1 MNLPSAVETY
11 TFQGRSIYVKR
22 DDLLDEDLSGNKYR
36 KLYKL
41 LNTPSQNYKR
51 IISYGGSQSNAMAS
65 IAALCKRKNWKFL
78 YLTKTISTT
87 LKENLEGN
95 LKFALADGM
104 ALVEVDQTKYREAV
118 QSLYMPTSHEEGDL
132 ILAQGGAD
140 IGAQE
145 GVAQLA
151 REIEIWQDKE
161 KISKLTV
168 VTPSG
173 TGTTALFLARY
184 LPHANVITTP
194 LVGSKGYLL
203 EQMKALASTPSNLNI
218 IETEKKFHFAKL
230 YPEFLDL
237 YNSFDAQGIKFDL
250 LYAPKTFLALQSVL
264 DTIKGDI
271 LYVHSGGVNGNT
283 TMLKRYEQKALRKR

>member
-11 TFQGRSIYVKR
+11 MFQGRSIYVKR

-78 YLTKTISTT
+78 YLTKTISKI
-87 LKENLEGN
+87 LKENVAGN
-95 LKFALADGM
+95 LKSALADGM
-104 ALVEVDQTKYREAV
+104 ALVEVDPTQYRETV
-118 QSLYMPTSHEEGDL
+118 QSLYMPTSEEEGDL

-151 REIEIWQDKE
+151 NEIGRWQVK
-161 KISKLTV
+161 KSISKLTV

-184 LPHANVITTP
+184 LPHAHVVTTP
-194 LVGSKGYLL
+194 LVGSKAYLI
-203 EQMKALASTPSNLNI
+203 EQMNALAPIPPNLTI

-237 YNSFDAQGIKFDL
+237 YNSFDVQGIKFDL
-250 LYAPKTFLALQSVL
+250 LYAPKTFLALHSVL
-264 DTIKGDI
+264 ETVEGDI